1 MAVSRALLALLVLA
15 GCGGS
20 DGGDG
25 GGGSAGAGAGAGAGP
40 PIVALRLLGAAA
52 IPTGTLFEGVEFGG
66 ISGLDRAAD
75 GSYWALSD
83 ERGGDGRAP
92 RFYNLSIDYEAS
104 GNVSVQINRQT
115 AMLREDG
122 SAFPAATRT
131 VDPEA
136 IRVAAGGQLYWAS
149 EGNWDAVAARRFQP
163 FVRQMTT
170 QGAFV
175 REFAIP
181 AIYHYVDNRTQGARN
196 NKVFESLAVAPDGTV
211 YVANEDAL
219 IEDGPSASL
228 QAGSVV
234 RVTALDPGT
243 GQARAQYAY
252 ELPKIPVDGKPD
264 AAFGPDN
271 GLSDMLAAGPRQFIA
286 VERAFAFGVGNTIR
300 LVWTEINDTTTDVS
314 RIASLVEAKY
324 TPMSRRLLLEMPL
337 HYQGVKLD
345 NIEAITWG
353 KTLPNGNRTLVLAS
367 DNNFSA
373 TQTNQFIVLE
383 VLAN

>member
-1 MAVSRALLALLVLA
+1 MGFAHSSRRMAVSRALLALLVLA

-20 DGGDG
+20 DGG
-25 GGGSAGAGAGAGAGP
+25 GGSAGAGP
-40 PIVALRLLGAAA
+40 PIVALRLLRAAA
-52 IPTGTLFEGVEFGG
+52 IPTGPLFEGVEFGG

-83 ERGGDGRAP
+83 DRGGDGRVP

-149 EGNWDAVAARRFQP
+149 EGNWDAAAARRFQP

-196 NKVFESLAVAPDGTV
+196 NKVFESLAVAPDGT
-211 YVANEDAL
+211 
-219 IEDGPSASL
+219 GASL

-271 GLSDMLAAGPRQFIA
+271 GLSDMLAAGPRHFIA

-353 KTLPNGNRTLVLAS
+353 KTLPNGNRTLV
-367 DNNFSA
+367 
-373 TQTNQFIVLE
+373 
-383 VLAN
+383 

>member
-1 MAVSRALLALLVLA
+1 MGFAHSSRRMAVSRALLALLVLA

-20 DGGDG
+20 DGG
-25 GGGSAGAGAGAGAGP
+25 GGSAGAGP

-83 ERGGDGRAP
+83 DRGGDGRVP

-115 AMLREDG
+115 AMLRGDG

-149 EGNWDAVAARRFQP
+149 EGNWDAAAARRFQP

-181 AIYHYVDNRTQGARN
+181 AIYHSVDNRTQGARN

-367 DNNFSA
+367 DNNFTA

>member
-1 MAVSRALLALLVLA
+1 MGFAHSSRRMAVSRVLLALLVLA

-20 DGGDG
+20 DGG
-25 GGGSAGAGAGAGAGP
+25 GGSAGAGAGP

-52 IPTGTLFEGVEFGG
+52 IPTGTLFEGGELGG

-75 GSYWALSD
+75 GSYWVLSD
-83 ERGGDGRAP
+83 DRGGGGRGP
-92 RFYNLSIDYEAS
+92 RFYHLSIDYEAS

-181 AIYHYVDNRTQGARN
+181 A
-196 NKVFESLAVAPDGTV
+196 
-211 YVANEDAL
+211 
-219 IEDGPSASL
+219 
-228 QAGSVV
+228 
-234 RVTALDPGT
+234 
-243 GQARAQYAY
+243 
-252 ELPKIPVDGKPD
+252 
-264 AAFGPDN
+264 
-271 GLSDMLAAGPRQFIA
+271 
-286 VERAFAFGVGNTIR
+286 
-300 LVWTEINDTTTDVS
+300 
-314 RIASLVEAKY
+314 
-324 TPMSRRLLLEMPL
+324 
-337 HYQGVKLD
+337 
-345 NIEAITWG
+345 
-353 KTLPNGNRTLVLAS
+353 
-367 DNNFSA
+367 
-373 TQTNQFIVLE
+373 
-383 VLAN
+383 